1 MSAKIISEKEGKL
14 TLQVA
19 IDLDATSMLN
29 SEERIQSALNELG
42 LLATAKALVQFD
54 TNGLPIEVNGEK
66 LTSKGQEKKNSSPLR
81 SNRSES
87 SCLSK

>member
-1 MSAKIISEKEGKL
+1 MSTKIISEKEGKL
-14 TLQVA
+14 TLQIE

-42 LLATAKALVQFD
+42 KVATAKALDQFD
-54 TNGLPIEVNGEK
+54 TNGFPIEVNGEQ
-66 LTSKGQEKKNSSPLR
+66 LTSKGQEKKISNSLR

-87 SCLSK
+87 SCISK